1 MKGALI
7 DDLKIQNL
15 RGERTINDAAKY
27 NSKEKQA
34 RHLMKVYAPVYSKHY
49 LASNNRSPNEML
61 PCSPCLKSRFVMF
74 PCVTIIG
81 VISLFA

>member
-15 RGERTINDAAKY
+15 KGERTINDAAKH

-49 LASNNRSPNEML
+49 LASNN
-61 PCSPCLKSRFVMF
+61 
-74 PCVTIIG
+74 
-81 VISLFA
+81 